1 MCGIAGFLD
10 FSRAQGAP
18 ALATTVNAMANVLT
32 YRGPDEGDAWVDAA
46 AGVALGHR
54 RLAIVDL
61 SPAGHQPMAS
71 ADERFVIAYN
81 GEIYNARDVA
91 AELGDRS
98 WRGHSDT
105 EVLIEACAAWGVE
118 RATRRFIGMFAFA
131 LWDRAER
138 KLYLVR
144 DRLGIKPLYY
154 GHLSSS
160 FLFASELKAMRPH
173 PAFAPRVSPEAVAAY
188 LRLGYVPAPL
198 SIFEGI
204 SKLPP
209 GHILTID
216 ADGGEKLS
224 CYWNVREKAIEGQAA
239 LDRRGDQDIIDDV
252 ANLLADSVKRRMISD
267 VPFGAFL
274 SGGIDSPVVVSLMQA
289 QSSQPVKTFTI
300 GFEDARFNEA
310 ARAAAIAKHLGTDHT
325 ELIVSPEE
333 TRGVIPLLPD
343 MFDEPFADYSQ
354 IPTYLV
360 SKMARSKVTVSLSG
374 DGGDEVFGGY
384 TRYLAIDGM
393 WRKLGMLPPRLRSAA
408 GSVMRSVPPEALDA
422 FGSLMPK
429 SLRVAH
435 AGDKVHKGA
444 DILGQ
449 PTPDAMY
456 GRLVSMW
463 PDEAVSKDR
472 HAYPWND
479 ASLRRDIPDLV
490 SRMRIMDMLTYL
502 PGDILDKLDRAT
514 MAVGL
519 EGRIPLLDHRVVE
532 KSWTLPRNMLIRDG
546 KGKWILRQILRRY
559 VPDTLTRQP
568 KMGFS
573 IPLGDWL
580 RGPLR
585 DWAEDLISEKSL
597 SSTGFVDTAAVRKVW
612 ADHLASR
619 ISRPHHLW
627 SILMLQAWARRWT

>member
-154 GHLSSS
+154 GHLGNS

-252 ANLLADSVKRRMISD
+252 ADLLADSVKRRMISD

-384 TRYLAIDGM
+384 TRYLAIDSM
-393 WRKLGMLPPRLRSAA
+393 WRKLSMLPPRLRSAA
-408 GSVMRSVPPEALDA
+408 GSVIRSVPPEALDA

-429 SLRVAH
+429 SFRVAH

-479 ASLRRDIPDLV
+479 ASLRREIPDLV
-490 SRMRIMDMLTYL
+490 SRMRIMDMMTYL

-514 MAVGL
+514 MAVSL

-597 SSTGFVDTAAVRKVW
+597 ASTGFVDTAAVRKVW
-612 ADHLASR
+612 ADHLAGR